1 VSDFY
6 FLTKNN
12 SILYATGYYLIF
24 MADTSDFRNGLII
37 KFKNDL
43 YNIVEFQHVKPGKGG
58 AFVRSTLKNLRTG
71 RVLENTFRAGEK
83 VDIVRVE
90 RRKYQFLFSEG
101 DSLVC
106 MDNETYEQINIAR
119 DLFSD
124 GVKFLK
130 ESEEVEIL
138 FNGSDIISVDIPIF
152 INLKVVETE
161 PGFKGDT
168 ATGALK
174 PAKLETGASLN
185 VPLFINEGDLLKVD
199 TRTGEYSERVKS

>member
-1 VSDFY
+1 
-6 FLTKNN
+6 
-12 SILYATGYYLIF
+12 

-43 YNIVEFQHVKPGKGG
+43 FSIVEFQHVKPGKGG

-83 VDIVRVE
+83 VEIVRVE
-90 RRKYQFLFSEG
+90 RRKYQYLYSEG
-101 DSLVC
+101 DVLVC
-106 MDNETYEQINIAR
+106 MDNETYEQINIAKE
-119 DLFSD
+119 LISD
-124 GVKFLK
+124 GIKFLK
-130 ESEEVEIL
+130 ESEEVEVL
-138 FNGSDIISVDIPIF
+138 LNGSEIISVEIPIF

-168 ATGALK
+168 ATGAVK
-174 PAKLETGASLN
+174 SAKLETGAQIN
-185 VPLFINEGDLLKVD
+185 VPLFINEGDILKVD

>member
-1 VSDFY
+1 
-6 FLTKNN
+6 
-12 SILYATGYYLIF
+12 

-43 YNIVEFQHVKPGKGG
+43 YSIVEFQHVKPGKGG

-83 VDIVRVE
+83 VEVVRVE
-90 RRKYQFLFSEG
+90 RRKYQYLYSEG
-101 DSLVC
+101 DMLVC
-106 MDNETYEQINIAR
+106 MDNETYEQINISKE
-119 DLFSD
+119 LFSE
-124 GVKFLK
+124 GLKFLK

-138 FNGSDIISVDIPIF
+138 FNGSEIISVEIPIF

-161 PGFKGDT
+161 PGFRGDT
-168 ATGALK
+168 ATGAMK
-174 PAKLETGASLN
+174 PARLETGAQIN
-185 VPLFINEGDLLKVD
+185 VPLFINEGDVLKVD